1 LLLRRITRMVF
12 LLVCACAVVPLFGG
26 MDRGFVAY
34 AQVNT
39 ASLSGLVTDQTN
51 AALVHAHVTATNTA
65 TGLVRET
72 DTDAAGYYAFPDLPI
87 GEYRVIVTQENFET
101 IETRMT
107 LGTAERVR
115 RDLSLKVGTA
125 QANVEVTDVVNN
137 LSPDDA
143 SIGTVIDNHT
153 IQETPL
159 YLRNWDDLLRMV
171 AGVQIARYTQQSG
184 ATSAGRVGDFNVHGV
199 HSLQNNF
206 LLDGIDN
213 NTISENVQE
222 LSTESAHPS
231 VDTIQEFNVVT
242 NPYSAEYGR
251 SPGAAVSIS
260 TKGGSN
266 AFHGL
271 AYEYLRNAFFDAND
285 FISNAHK
292 LSKPENNQNQFG
304 GNFGG
309 PILKN
314 RLFGFFNYEGTRIK
328 QGVSRV
334 STVPLPNERIGDF
347 SPETAAS
354 LGLAAYPTIYDRT
367 TGLPFP
373 DNKIPAGRIDTAVS
387 ALMNLFPLPNASGDL
402 NNYVR
407 NALAQDNDDSYD
419 GRIDFTLNSSNN
431 FFGRYSYS
439 NRFRF
444 IPGFLGG
451 IADGTSTSAWGR
463 QFLKSYSFVLG
474 YTHIFTP
481 TLVNDFHFGWIRN
494 YSYAEQD
501 PFGKNAADEFVPGI
515 PNNPAIAGGVPL
527 TQFSNFGFIGSPDFL
542 PKRQIPQQFQYSDTI
557 SWTHGAHSFKFG
569 GTLWAPMRNI
579 FQDEPGTRGD
589 LGFTG
594 VFTAC
599 VKSATVTCPAKSGL
613 SYADGLLG
621 LTQST
626 QLTNVFFVDQ
636 RLWMLAGFAEDD
648 WKVTRKL
655 TLNLGLRYDF
665 ATPALEGQNRMA
677 NFDPTGAGSLVFAK
691 SGSLEDRSL
700 VQVNKKNFGPRVG
713 FAYSLDPKTVVR
725 GGYGIYYSLFE
736 RIGSEDQLA
745 LNPPFLINKTLASN
759 KAPVLT
765 PEVGFPANFLD
776 PSTIDFGNL
785 TSFHVRAMNHD
796 DPTPM
801 IQQWSLGVQRQIGN
815 AWLAEV
821 NYVGTRSTHLDVLS
835 DFNQPTIVGNVS
847 TGIAPYSN
855 FGYVE
860 YTSPLGVGKYNGL
873 EATLSRRFS
882 NGLSMRLAYT
892 YSRSLDNTPE
902 ELESNSGAAP
912 NGQNHAAWYG
922 PSDFDIPHRV
932 ALSYVYEL
940 PFGNGRRFVNSG
952 LLAKIVGGF
961 QTSGVYTYYSG
972 HPFTVNEGGTLAAGL
987 DPFGQATAVPNV
999 VGSPKIVGNPNCW
1012 YFVSGNKACTALEP
1026 SLADAFQVTT
1036 PGVVGNSG
1044 RNTLRGPHT
1053 NVFDF
1058 SLVRDFP
1065 IKESLKLQFRWEVF
1079 NLFNAV
1085 LFGQPNSNITSGAAG
1100 QITTLSG
1107 DPRVMQFALRLSF

>member
-1 LLLRRITRMVF
+1 MPASRRSS
-12 LLVCACAVVPLFGG
+12 LFS
-26 MDRGFVAY
+26 RYQLKIVSIVASFFFAGALW

-39 ASLSGLVTDQTN
+39 ASLSGLVTDQSKS
-51 AALVHAHVTATNTA
+51 AIAHAHVSVQNTD
-65 TGLVRET
+65 TGYVREGET
-72 DTDAAGYYAFPDLPI
+72 DSDGYYSFQDLPI
-87 GEYRVIVTQENFET
+87 GKYKVSVSQQNFGTVEEQVT
-101 IETRMT
+101 
-107 LGTAERVR
+107 LSTAEKVR
-115 RDLSLKVGTA
+115 RDFALKVGATEST
-125 QANVEVTDVVNN
+125 VEVTATTTN

-143 SIGTVIDNHT
+143 SIGSVIDNRT
-153 IQETPL
+153 IQATPL
-159 YLRNWDDLLRMV
+159 YLRNWDDLLRMI
-171 AGVQIARYTQQSG
+171 AGVQINRYTQQSG

-206 LLDGIDN
+206 ILDGIDN

-222 LSTESAHPS
+222 LSTEASHPS
-231 VDTIQEFNVVT
+231 VDTIQEFNVIT

-266 AFHGL
+266 QFHGL

-285 FISNAHK
+285 FISNEHG

-304 GNFGG
+304 GSFGG

-314 RLFGFFNYEGTRIK
+314 KLFGFFDYEGTRIK

-354 LGLAAYPTIYDRT
+354 LGLPAYPTIYDPT
-367 TGLPFP
+367 TDQPFM
-373 DNKIPAGRIDTAVS
+373 DNQIPSGEIDTAVS
-387 ALMNLFPLPNASGDL
+387 QLMALFPMPNAPGDL

-407 NALAQDNDDSYD
+407 NALAVDNDDSYD
-419 GRIDFTLNSSNN
+419 GRIDWTISSSDTV
-431 FFGRYSYS
+431 FGRYSYS
-439 NRFRF
+439 NRYRF
-444 IPGFLGG
+444 IPGYLGG

-463 QFLKSYSFVLG
+463 QYLKAHSFVLG
-474 YTHIFTP
+474 WTHVFSP
-481 TLVNDFHFGWIRN
+481 TLVSDFHFGFIRN
-494 YSYAEQD
+494 FSYAQQD
-501 PFGKNAADEFVPGI
+501 PFGLNAADEFVPGI

-527 TQFSNFGFIGSPDFL
+527 TQFSNYGFLGSPDFL
-542 PKRQIPQQFQYSDTI
+542 PKQQVPQQYQWSEAI

-569 GTLWAPMRNI
+569 GTLWAPMRNL

-594 VFTAC
+594 VFTQCHA
-599 VKSATVTCPAKSGL
+599 SGTVTCPAGVKTGL

-636 RLWMLAGFAEDD
+636 RLWMLSGFAQDD

-677 NFDPTGAGSLVFAK
+677 NFDATTGALVFAK
-691 SGSLEDRSL
+691 SGSLEDRAL
-700 VQVNKKNFGPRVG
+700 VQTDQENFGPRIG
-713 FAYSLDPKTVVR
+713 FAYSFDSKTVIR

-745 LNPPFLINKTLASN
+745 LNPPYLINKTLASN
-759 KAPVLT
+759 TTPVLT
-765 PEVGFPANFLD
+765 PEIGFPANFLD
-776 PSTIDFGNL
+776 PSTIDFNNL
-785 TSFHVRAMNHD
+785 TAFHIRAVNPH

-815 AWLAEV
+815 DWLAEL
-821 NYVGTRSTHLDVLS
+821 NYVGTRSTHLDTLT
-835 DFNQPTIVGNVS
+835 DYNQPTIVNNVS
-847 TGIAPYSN
+847 TGVVPYAN

-860 YTSPLGVGKYNGL
+860 YTNAIGVGNYNGL
-873 EATLSRRFS
+873 EATLTRRFA
-882 NGLSMRLAYT
+882 NGLNLRAAYT
-892 YSRSLDNTPE
+892 YSRSLDNSPE
-902 ELESNSGAAP
+902 ELETNSGAPP
-912 NGQNHAAWYG
+912 NGRDFAAWYG
-922 PSDFDIPHRV
+922 ASDFDVPHRV
-932 ALSYVYEL
+932 AVSYIYQL
-940 PFGNGRRFVNSG
+940 PFGMGRKYLNSG
-952 LLAKIVGGF
+952 ILSKIVGGF
-961 QTSGVYTYYSG
+961 ETSGVYTFYSG
-972 HPFTVNEGGTLAAGL
+972 HPFTVNEGGALTASL
-987 DPFGQATAVPNV
+987 DAYGQATSVPNV
-999 VGSPKIVGNPNCW
+999 VGTPVIVGNPNCW
-1012 YFVSGNKACTALEP
+1012 YYVSINAACKALEP
-1026 SLADAFQVTT
+1026 NLTDAYQVTAA
-1036 PGVVGNSG
+1036 GVVGNSG

-1058 SLVRDFP
+1058 SLMRDFP
-1065 IKESLKLQFRWEVF
+1065 IHESLQLQFRWEVF
-1079 NLFNAV
+1079 NLFNTV
-1085 LFGQPNSNITSGAAG
+1085 LFGQPNNNVTSGAAG
-1100 QITTLSG
+1100 SITSLSG

>member
-1 LLLRRITRMVF
+1 M
-12 LLVCACAVVPLFGG
+12 
-26 MDRGFVAY
+26 
-34 AQVNT
+34 
-39 ASLSGLVTDQTN
+39 TDQTN
-51 AALVHAHVTATNTA
+51 AALVHAHVTATNSA

-72 DTDAAGYYAFPDLPI
+72 DTDSAGYYAFPDLPI
-87 GEYRVIVTQENFET
+87 GEYRVVVALQSFET
-101 IETRMT
+101 IEAKVT

-115 RDLSLKVGTA
+115 RDLALKIGTA
-125 QANVEVTDVVNN
+125 QENVQVTDVINN
-137 LSPDDA
+137 LSVDDA
-143 SIGTVIDNHT
+143 SIGTVIDNQT
-153 IQETPL
+153 IQQTPL

-206 LLDGIDN
+206 MLDGIDN

-266 AFHGL
+266 SFHGL
-271 AYEYLRNAFFDAND
+271 AYEYLRNAAFDAND
-285 FISNAHK
+285 FISNEHK

-354 LGLAAYPTIYDRT
+354 LGLPAYPTIYDPT
-367 TGLPFP
+367 TGLPFT

-387 ALMNLFPLPNASGDL
+387 GLMNLFPLPNAPGDL
-402 NNYVR
+402 NNFVR

-419 GRIDFTLNSSNN
+419 GRIDYTLNSSNT

-481 TLVNDFHFGWIRN
+481 TLVNDFHLGYIRN
-494 YSYAEQD
+494 FSYAEQD
-501 PFGKNAADEFVPGI
+501 PFGQNAADQFVPGI

-527 TQFSNFGFIGSPDFL
+527 TSFSNFGFIGSPDFL
-542 PKRQIPQQFQYSDTI
+542 PKRQIPQQYQYSDTI

-594 VFTAC
+594 VFTTC
-599 VKSATVTCPAKSGL
+599 VAGAGVTCPSKSGL

-655 TLNLGLRYDF
+655 TVNLGLRYDF
-665 ATPALEGQNRMA
+665 ATPALEGDNRMA

-691 SGSLEDRSL
+691 GGSLENRSL

-713 FAYSLDPKTVVR
+713 FAYSLDSKTVIR

-759 KAPVLT
+759 KTPVLQ

-776 PSTIDFGNL
+776 PSTVDFGNL
-785 TSFHVRAMNHD
+785 TSFHIRSMNQD

-801 IQQWSLGVQRQIGN
+801 IQQWSFGVQRQIGI

-860 YTSPLGVGKYNGL
+860 YTSPLGAGKYNGL

-892 YSRSLDNTPE
+892 YSRSLDNTPQ

-912 NGQNHAAWYG
+912 NGRNYAAWYG

-932 ALSYVYEL
+932 ALSYVYDL

-972 HPFTVNEGGTLAAGL
+972 HPFTVNEGGTLAAAL

-999 VGSPKIVGNPNCW
+999 VGSREDCW
-1012 YFVSGNKACTALEP
+1012 RSELLVLRLGEQ
-1026 SLADAFQVTT
+1026 SLHGSRT
-1036 PGVVGNSG
+1036 VVGRCLPSHRDG
-1044 RNTLRGPHT
+1044 RRGQQRTQH
-1053 NVFDF
+1053 
-1058 SLVRDFP
+1058 
-1065 IKESLKLQFRWEVF
+1065 
-1079 NLFNAV
+1079 A
-1085 LFGQPNSNITSGAAG
+1085 
-1100 QITTLSG
+1100 
-1107 DPRVMQFALRLSF
+1107 PRTAHQRL